1 MMNMPPSLARAL
13 SALLLLAVLLLFLL
27 VSFPLP
33 EELGAID
40 FRPYW
45 SASYLFARGLDFG
58 DLQALDQVERS
69 LTGWQ
74 GAFTM
79 QAWFT
84 PLGHLILA
92 PLTFFP
98 FQPAAKTWLLINI
111 LCFSITAWLLSEELN
126 RLRWV
131 ALLVTFSF
139 SATLT
144 ALFFGQV
151 NSLTLLGLA
160 LFLFFERK
168 GKEFWAGIS
177 LVLTLVKPHLVV
189 LTLPTLILYLV
200 WHKKWRALS
209 GFGLALVL
217 VSLFLFLNVS
227 SG

>member
-1 MMNMPPSLARAL
+1 MVNTALPWARNL
-13 SALLLLAVLLLFLL
+13 SALLLLAVLLLVLL

-45 SASYLFARGLDFG
+45 SASYLFARGADFG
-58 DLQALDQVERS
+58 DLQALDQVERR

-92 PLTFFP
+92 PLTFLP

-131 ALLVTFSF
+131 ALLVAFSF

-144 ALFFGQV
+144 SLFFGQV
-151 NSLTLLGLA
+151 NSLTLLGWRY
-160 LFLFFERK
+160 FCFSNVKER
-168 GKEFWAGIS
+168 S
-177 LVLTLVKPHLVV
+177 
-189 LTLPTLILYLV
+189 
-200 WHKKWRALS
+200 
-209 GFGLALVL
+209 FGLGFRW
-217 VSLFLFLNVS
+217 S
-227 SG
+227 